1 MRTYQELFRTPEF
14 APLLSAT
21 AAHVAAQT
29 VSRTA
34 IGTLVHDATG
44 SPFLTAL
51 SMFGPLLAQI
61 IGATFLLSATDRLP
75 PRAATTGLALFFA
88 AVTTL
93 LALPGLSV
101 AAIFAILAVQGMLGS
116 VGGGVRYG
124 LLTEIVP
131 PEGYLLGRSVL
142 NMCAGTLQIFGYALG
157 AVLVNVLTPRGTL
170 LTGAALFVVAA
181 SVARIGLA
189 GRPPRAQGRPSVR
202 ETWRSNARLWA
213 SKPRRRVYLALWVPN
228 GLVVGCESLFV
239 SHAPRHAGLLFASA
253 AVGMLAGD
261 TLTGRFLSPQWRD
274 RLGAP
279 PLLLLLAAPYLIF
292 ALRPALPVA
301 LAAVT
306 VASVGFSANLLLQER
321 LMATVPGELRGH
333 AFGLHHSGMFTMQGV
348 AAAVAGGIAQLTS
361 PATAMTVMAAASVA
375 VTLALTP
382 GLRRPARSVE
392 GVPTEDVPTEGVP
405 TEDVPPEDVPTE
417 DAATGDAPTD
427 DAHTGSDLA
436 RRLTDT
442 GKGLKP

>member
-29 VSRTA
+29 VSRMA

-88 AVTTL
+88 AVTTV

-131 PEGYLLGRSVL
+131 AEGYLLGRSVL

-157 AVLVNVLTPRGTL
+157 AVLVNVLTPRGAL

-292 ALRPALPVA
+292 ALHPALPVA

-306 VASVGFSANLLLQER
+306 LASVGFSANLLLQER

-348 AAAVAGGIAQLTS
+348 AAAVAGGVAQLTS

-382 GLRRPARSVE
+382 GLRRPAPSV
-392 GVPTEDVPTEGVP
+392 EDVPTG
-405 TEDVPPEDVPTE
+405 DAPTE
-417 DAATGDAPTD
+417 DAATGYAPTGN
-427 DAHTGSDLA
+427 APTGTAPTGNAPTGADLP

>member
-14 APLLSAT
+14 SPLLSAT

-29 VSRTA
+29 ISRTA

-88 AVTTL
+88 TATTA

-101 AAIFAILAVQGMLGS
+101 ATIFAILAVQGMLGS

-131 PEGYLLGRSVL
+131 AEGYRLGRSVL
-142 NMCAGTLQIFGYALG
+142 NMSAGTLQIFGYAVG
-157 AVLVNVLTPRGTL
+157 AVLVNVLTPRGAL
-170 LTGAALFVVAA
+170 LAGAALFVVAA
-181 SVARIGLA
+181 SVARIGLTS
-189 GRPPRAQGRPSVR
+189 RPPRAQGRPSVR
-202 ETWRSNARLWA
+202 DTWRGNARLWA

-239 SHAPRHAGLLFASA
+239 SHAPHHAGLLFASA

-261 TLTGRFLSPQWRD
+261 TLTGRFLPPRWRD

-279 PLLLLLAAPYLIF
+279 PLLLLLLAAPYLIF
-292 ALRPALPVA
+292 VLHPALPVA
-301 LAAVT
+301 LAAVAL
-306 VASVGFSANLLLQER
+306 ASVGFSANLLLQER
-321 LMATVPGELRGH
+321 LMTMVPGELRGH

-348 AAAVAGGIAQLTS
+348 AAATAGGLAQFTS

-382 GLRRPARSVE
+382 GLRHAGPPA
-392 GVPTEDVPTEGVP
+392 GAVPAEHVPSE
-405 TEDVPPEDVPTE
+405 
-417 DAATGDAPTD
+417 DAPTGVGAD
-427 DAHTGSDLA
+427 RGTRHPATE
-436 RRLTDT
+436 
-442 GKGLKP
+442 